1 MDNYL
6 DDLNIEIIFSNGI
19 IKDHLE
25 ELLYFKD
32 ITLPAYYKLFL
43 EQTNGLIIE
52 SDYSVDEFND
62 PAHILFLQAQDL
74 EFTSKKVNNMPN
86 NRFILFATNED
97 NADYLFDSER
107 VDPEGNPLILL
118 CMPVEE
124 FYIPLTNSFNVF
136 LEATC
141 LGILHHFEKFASNR
155 HSPTINPKLRKKS
168 DSILPCLKSIFMTAK
183 REYQLLDI
191 WHVPPKTKG
200 LIQESMIN
208 WFKELKRLVSVFQ

>member
-1 MDNYL
+1 MNV
-6 DDLNIEIIFSNGI
+6 EIIFSAGI
-19 IKDHLE
+19 TKDHLE

-32 ITLPAYYKLFL
+32 ITLSPYYKLFL

-52 SDYSVDEFND
+52 SDYSVDEFNE
-62 PAHILFLQAQDL
+62 PAHMLFHQAEDL
-74 EFTSKKVNNMPN
+74 SLTSKKVNNLPDH
-86 NRFILFATNED
+86 RFVLFATNED

-107 VDPEGNPLILL
+107 ADPEGNPLILL

-141 LGILHHFEKFASNR
+141 LGILHHIEKFGSTR
-155 HSPTINPKLRKKS
+155 RQPTIKQKLRKKGETV
-168 DSILPCLKSIFMTAK
+168 LPFLKAFFMTAK

-191 WHVPPKTKG
+191 WHVPPKTKA
-200 LIQESMIN
+200 LIQKSMID
-208 WFKELKRLVSVFQ
+208 WFKELKRLVSLFQ